1 MNLKTFFK
9 GTAQAVILSISAI
22 IIFNAGIGPDPWI
35 FTLASIA
42 GLSSFVW
49 LFLELDAAKDLG
61 KIARMVAVMLFTIF
75 SAALFVESAM
85 GFNPEYIYH
94 RIPAPNLVPIWVDV
108 VALVIFIGI
117 AAFVALSK
125 SAQNWIWYGEYRA
138 GTRSLNE
145 PQNAFGWFKKNA
157 MNAVFWSSVALFIGR
172 VAYALTL

>member
-9 GTAQAVILSISAI
+9 GTAQAIIFSLSAI
-22 IIFNAGIGPDPWI
+22 IIFNAGVGPDPWI

-42 GLSSFVW
+42 GISSFAW
-49 LFLELDAAKDLG
+49 LFLELDASKDLG
-61 KIARMVAVMLFTIF
+61 KIARMLAVGLFIIF
-75 SAALFVESAM
+75 TTALFVDSVM

-94 RIPAPNLVPIWVDV
+94 QIPGPDLIPVWVDA
-108 VALVIFIGI
+108 VALVIFIGS

-125 SAQNWIWYGEYRA
+125 AAQNWIWFGEFRA
-138 GTRSLNE
+138 GTRSLDE

-157 MNAVFWSSVALFIGR
+157 MNAVFWASVALFVGR